1 MAIED
6 NLAAMPF
13 PYAVALRLE
22 AADAGPEVIAVALGI
37 EREAVPML
45 LDVAR
50 RKLAE
55 LTDGDDGITGARR
68 AERHGGPS

>member
-1 MAIED
+1 VAIED
-6 NLAAMPF
+6 QLAAMPL

-22 AADAGPEVIAVALGI
+22 AAGAGPELIAVALGI

-50 RKLAE
+50 RKLTE
-55 LTDGDDGITGARR
+55 LDGSRNDARPR
-68 AERHGGPS
+68 T